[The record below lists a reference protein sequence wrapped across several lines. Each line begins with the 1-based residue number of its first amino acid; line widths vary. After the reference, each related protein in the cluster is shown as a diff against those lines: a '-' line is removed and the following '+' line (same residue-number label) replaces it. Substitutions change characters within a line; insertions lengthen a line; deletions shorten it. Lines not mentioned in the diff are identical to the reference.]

1 MIERICP
8 KCRVPMNG
16 DKCIKPN
23 CGCATKMSSTIYWC
37 DDCNVPIF
45 ENICP
50 SCGNKG
56 RYIATDMR
64 PVFPEENVLISLILG
79 DNPQKYQESSVWFGS
94 GMYIIDGKKVRL
106 SITKLNSL
114 PLDKIH
120 KLKEKYEAFVTKI
133 NYCFFD
139 EYIRKFIKANA
150 DRYNFIT
157 EEAVQF
163 VQKYREKYAIED
175 MMVSFSGG
183 KDSTVTSHIV
193 NRALGTNKVLHI
205 FGDTTLEF
213 PYTLEYKKRFK
224 KNEES
229 RGVRVLTAKN
239 REKNFEDLCDIVGP
253 PSRVMRWCCTVFKTG
268 AIQKTISSAFKDKNN
283 ILSFQGIRHSE
294 SVSRSKYERESES
307 PKISKQTVA
316 SPIIDWID
324 YDVWLYILTTGIDFN
339 EAYRLGWTRVG
350 CWCCPNNGGW
360 SEFLAKVHMYDQYI
374 HWHELLVNFAKKIG
388 KPDPEEYI
396 NDGGWKARQGGNGL
410 EAAQTSVVS
419 FEPCATEEKAFNYEL
434 QRPIKKDCRLI
445 VFDEAHKAAAKKTQ
459 KVIECLMR
467 MPEGY
472 ENRALIGLTATP
484 GRTTEDSYDNNLLT
498 NMFGNKL
505 IYIDSDILNQIN
517 MGKLKA
523 LNTVAESNIIKY
535 FQERRI
541 LAKMEPHKLTYKME
555 FSESELKIL
564 SSTLRDMG
572 YDDKEYTE
580 SQLKVLARNK
590 ERNLAIL
597 ACLRQLQ
604 IDKKPTIV
612 FACSVDHA
620 KMLAAML
627 TLEGIPNSLVL
638 GEMDVMDRK
647 RAINIFKNRNSGVDI
662 IINYEVLTTGFDSKN
677 IKCVFIT
684 RPTKSIVLYSQML
697 GRGLRGPLMGGN
709 EECDLIDIDDNLQ
722 AFDNET
728 AFSHFNDY
736 WRV

>member
-1 MIERICP
+1 
-8 KCRVPMNG
+8 
-16 DKCIKPN
+16 
-23 CGCATKMSSTIYWC
+23 
-37 DDCNVPIF
+37 
-45 ENICP
+45 
-50 SCGNKG
+50 
-56 RYIATDMR
+56 
-64 PVFPEENVLISLILG
+64 
-79 DNPQKYQESSVWFGS
+79 
-94 GMYIIDGKKVRL
+94 
-106 SITKLNSL
+106 
-114 PLDKIH
+114 
-120 KLKEKYEAFVTKI
+120 
-133 NYCFFD
+133 
-139 EYIRKFIKANA
+139 
-150 DRYNFIT
+150 
-157 EEAVQF
+157 
-163 VQKYREKYAIED
+163 
-175 MMVSFSGG
+175 
-183 KDSTVTSHIV
+183 
-193 NRALGTNKVLHI
+193 
-205 FGDTTLEF
+205 
-213 PYTLEYKKRFK
+213 
-224 KNEES
+224 
-229 RGVRVLTAKN
+229 
-239 REKNFEDLCDIVGP
+239 
-253 PSRVMRWCCTVFKTG
+253 
-268 AIQKTISSAFKDKNN
+268 
-283 ILSFQGIRHSE
+283 
-294 SVSRSKYERESES
+294 
-307 PKISKQTVA
+307 
-316 SPIIDWID
+316 
-324 YDVWLYILTTGIDFN
+324 
-339 EAYRLGWTRVG
+339 
-350 CWCCPNNGGW
+350 
-360 SEFLAKVHMYDQYI
+360 
-374 HWHELLVNFAKKIG
+374 
-388 KPDPEEYI
+388 
-396 NDGGWKARQGGNGL
+396 
-410 EAAQTSVVS
+410 
-419 FEPCATEEKAFNYEL
+419 
-434 QRPIKKDCRLI
+434 
-445 VFDEAHKAAAKKTQ
+445 
-459 KVIECLMR
+459 MR